1 MSGDGP
7 AARSL
12 PWYPRLDGLRGIAVL
27 LVFVEHFTYNEFI
40 RNFSPGMIGVKTFFV
55 LSGFLITS
63 ILLSERGTA
72 PAASLARRFYW
83 RRALRLLPAFWL
95 AVALAAAIGIANM
108 RSDAW
113 LHLLYL
119 SNVQIAIGEFW
130 SGAGHFW
137 TLSVEE
143 HFYLF
148 WFPIVILA
156 PRRWLLPAVL
166 AALVS
171 APLFRA
177 AIPLGASPFI
187 DVLLPGQLDSLAAGA
202 LLAFTVREP
211 ALAWLD
217 RLLLRP
223 AVVWGS
229 LLLMLSVTWAPV
241 VGLLHNEFIRWV
253 LVPMLISA
261 AGACLVRS
269 CVAGKDPA
277 LAWLANPRLVHIGRI
292 SYGLYVFHYLVPQAL
307 YLVLPPVPEGA
318 LGMVFKI
325 ARLLLW
331 IAVTFALAELSW
343 RLIERPALRL
353 KNRATPRPASPGT
366 GVAG

>member
-1 MSGDGP
+1 MSGDNP
-7 AARSL
+7 ATRSL
-12 PWYPRLDGLRGIAVL
+12 PWYPRLDGLRGVAVL
-27 LVFVEHFTYNEFI
+27 LVFVEHFTYNEVI
-40 RNFSPGMIGVKTFFV
+40 RSFSPGMIGVKFFFV

-72 PAASLARRFYW
+72 PASLLARRFYW
-83 RRALRLLPAFWL
+83 RRALRLLPAFW
-95 AVALAAAIGIANM
+95 VAIALSAALGIANM

-113 LHLLYL
+113 VHLLYL
-119 SNVQIAIGEFW
+119 SNVQIAIREFW
-130 SGAGHFW
+130 SGGGHLW

-148 WFPIVILA
+148 WFPIIILA
-156 PRRWLLPAVL
+156 PRRCLLPAVL
-166 AALVS
+166 AALAA
-171 APLFRA
+171 APLFRT

-187 DVLLPGQLDSLAAGA
+187 EVLLPGQLDSLAAGA

-223 AVVWGS
+223 AVMWGS
-229 LLLMLSVTWAPV
+229 VLVMLVMTWAPA
-241 VGLLHNEFIRWV
+241 VGFEDIAFIRWV

-261 AGACLVRS
+261 AGVCIVRS
-269 CVAGKDPA
+269 CIAGQDPI
-277 LAWLANPRLVHIGRI
+277 LAWLADPRLVHIGKI
-292 SYGLYVFHYLVPQAL
+292 SYGLYVFHYFVPQAMF
-307 YLVLPPVPEGA
+307 LVLPPMPEGA
-318 LGMVFKI
+318 LGMAFKI

-343 RLIERPALRL
+343 RLVERPALRL
-353 KNRATPRPASPGT
+353 KNRATPRPPASGAD
-366 GVAG
+366 VAG